1 MFPRWSIT
9 FAFALAQGACHWLA
23 SDMLAGYREHGFHGK
38 GPISGQ
44 QPLCQELIWL
54 MGSPFGKISLC
65 QTIHYFI
72 WIFNES
78 QHLCLVPTLSSLKS
92 TM

>member
-9 FAFALAQGACHWLA
+9 FAFAIAQGACHCLA

-54 MGSPFGKISLC
+54 MGSLFERYHSVRQSTILFGFLMNHS
-65 QTIHYFI
+65 
-72 WIFNES
+72 IF
-78 QHLCLVPTLSSLKS
+78 V
-92 TM
+92 